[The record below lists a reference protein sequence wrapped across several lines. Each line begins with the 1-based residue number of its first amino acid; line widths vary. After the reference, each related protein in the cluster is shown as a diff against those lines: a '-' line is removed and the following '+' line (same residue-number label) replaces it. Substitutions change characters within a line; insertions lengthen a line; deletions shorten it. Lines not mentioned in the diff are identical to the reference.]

1 MYIKNRKEEVIGLIN
16 NVQDILNKVLDI
28 VDVESEGQELNVENP
43 KLDIEKTFQS
53 FVESKSNKLA
63 LTAGLSIAEHS
74 DKNTFNPLYVYGPSG
89 CGKSH
94 LINAIGVRYK
104 EINPLKQ
111 VLYVTARQFQME
123 FTDSVRQNATKDFIN
138 CYQSIDMLIVDDIQE
153 WMNAPKT
160 LETFFHV
167 FNNLLRNGKQVIFA
181 CDRPPVELQ
190 GMEERQLKRF
200 VCGLVVELEKPDMQ
214 LYIDIMNVKCNQSG
228 LKIPSEVIEF
238 IAKTVNGFVYDLE
251 GVMNSLKVYSTVN
264 KSNIDMDIAKRV
276 IMRYVKFD

>member
-1 MYIKNRKEEVIGLIN
+1 MKNKKEEVIGLIN
-16 NVQDILNKVLDI
+16 NVQDILNKVLAI
-28 VDVESEGQELNVENP
+28 VDVESEGLELNVENP

-53 FVESKSNKLA
+53 FFEGKSNKQA
-63 LTAGLSIAEHS
+63 RTAGLSIAEHPDES
-74 DKNTFNPLYVYGPSG
+74 KYNPLYVYGPSG

-94 LINAIGVRYK
+94 LINAIGVRSK
-104 EINPLKQ
+104 EINPQKQ

-190 GMEERQLKRF
+190 GLEERLLKRF
-200 VCGLVVELEKPDMQ
+200 ACGLVVELEKPDMQ
-214 LYIDIMNVKCNQSG
+214 LCIDFLNAKCHQSD

-238 IAKTVNGFVYDLE
+238 IAKTVNGSIYDLE
-251 GVMNSLKVYSTVN
+251 GVINSLKVYSTVN
-264 KSNIDMDIAKRV
+264 DSNIGMDIAERIIKRY
-276 IMRYVKFD
+276 II

>member
-1 MYIKNRKEEVIGLIN
+1 MKNRKEEVIGLIN
-16 NVQDILNKVLDI
+16 NVQDILNKVLAI
-28 VDVESEGQELNVENP
+28 VDVESEGLELNVENP
-43 KLDIEKTFQS
+43 KLDLEKTFQS
-53 FVESKSNKLA
+53 FFEGESNKLA
-63 LTAGLSIAEHS
+63 RTAGLSIAEQS
-74 DKNTFNPLYVYGPSG
+74 EKSTFNPLYVYGPSG

-104 EINPLKQ
+104 EINPQKQ

-123 FTDSVRQNATKDFIN
+123 FTDSVRQNTTKDFIN
-138 CYQSIDMLIVDDIQE
+138 YYQLIDMLIVDDIQE

-167 FNNLLRNGKQVIFA
+167 FNNLVRNGKQVIFA

-190 GMEERQLKRF
+190 GMEERLLKRF
-200 VCGLVVELEKPDMQ
+200 ACGLVAELEKPDMQ
-214 LYIDIMNVKCNQSG
+214 LCIDYLNAKCRQSD

-238 IAKTVNGFVYDLE
+238 IAKTANGSIYDLV

-264 KSNIDMDIAKRV
+264 DSNIGMDIAERIIKRY
-276 IMRYVKFD
+276 IIQI

>member
-1 MYIKNRKEEVIGLIN
+1 MKDRKEEVIGLIN

-28 VDVESEGQELNVENP
+28 IDDESEGQELSVENL

-53 FVESKSNKLA
+53 LIESESNKLS

-74 DKNTFNPLYVYGPSG
+74 DENTFNPLYVYGPPG

-94 LINAIGVRYK
+94 LINAIGVRFNETHLQEKVVYT
-104 EINPLKQ
+104 
-111 VLYVTARQFQME
+111 TARQFQVQ
-123 FTDSVRQNATKDFIN
+123 FTDSVRQNTTKDFIN
-138 CYQSIDMLIVDDIQE
+138 CYQLVDMLIVDDIQE

-200 VCGLVVELEKPDMQ
+200 VCGLVVELEKPDKQ
-214 LYIDIMNVKCNQSG
+214 LYIDILNVKCNQSG
-228 LKIPSEVIEF
+228 LKIPS
-238 IAKTVNGFVYDLE
+238 
-251 GVMNSLKVYSTVN
+251 
-264 KSNIDMDIAKRV
+264 
-276 IMRYVKFD
+276 

>member
-1 MYIKNRKEEVIGLIN
+1 MKNKKEEVIGLIN
-16 NVQDILNKVLDI
+16 NVQDILNKVLAI
-28 VDVESEGQELNVENP
+28 VDVESEGLELNVENP

-53 FVESKSNKLA
+53 FFEGKSNKQA
-63 LTAGLSIAEHS
+63 RTAGLSIAEHPDES
-74 DKNTFNPLYVYGPSG
+74 KYNPLYVYGPSG

-104 EINPLKQ
+104 EINPQKQ

-123 FTDSVRQNATKDFIN
+123 FTDSVRQNTTKDFIN
-138 CYQSIDMLIVDDIQE
+138 CYQLVDMLIVDDIQE

-200 VCGLVVELEKPDMQ
+200 VCGLVVELEKPDKQ
-214 LYIDIMNVKCNQSG
+214 LYIDILNVKCNQSG

-238 IAKTVNGFVYDLE
+238 IAKTVNGSVYDLE
-251 GVMNSLKVYSTVN
+251 GVLNSLKVYSTVY

-276 IMRYVKFD
+276 IMRYVKLD

>member
-1 MYIKNRKEEVIGLIN
+1 MKNKKEEVISLIN
-16 NVQDILNKVLDI
+16 NAQDILNRVLAI
-28 VDVESEGQELNVENP
+28 VDVESEGLELNVENP
-43 KLDIEKTFQS
+43 KLDNEKTFLS
-53 FVESKSNKLA
+53 FIEGESNKLA

-74 DKNTFNPLYVYGPSG
+74 EESTFNPLYVYGPSG

-104 EINPLKQ
+104 EIHPQKQ

-123 FTDSVRQNATKDFIN
+123 FTDSVRQNTTKDFIN
-138 CYQSIDMLIVDDIQE
+138 CYQLIDMLIVDDIQE

-160 LETFFHV
+160 LETFFQV
-167 FNNLLRNGKQVIFA
+167 FNNLLRNGKQIVFA

-200 VCGLVVELEKPDMQ
+200 VCGLVVELEKPDKQ
-214 LYIDIMNVKCNQSG
+214 LYIDILNVKCNQSG

-238 IAKTVNGFVYDLE
+238 IAKTVNGSVYDLE
-251 GVMNSLKVYSTVN
+251 GVLNSLKVYSTVY

-276 IMRYVKFD
+276 IMRYVKLD

>member
-1 MYIKNRKEEVIGLIN
+1 MKNKEEVISLIN

-53 FVESKSNKLA
+53 FIESESNKLA

-104 EINPLKQ
+104 EIHPQKQ

-123 FTDSVRQNATKDFIN
+123 FTDSVRQNTTKDFIN
-138 CYQSIDMLIVDDIQE
+138 CYQLIDMLIVDDIQE

-181 CDRPPVELQ
+181 CNRPPVELQ

-214 LYIDIMNVKCNQSG
+214 LCINILNAKCNQSG

-238 IAKTVNGFVYDLE
+238 IAKTVNGSVYDLE
-251 GVMNSLKVYSTVN
+251 GVLNSLKVYSTVY

-276 IMRYVKFD
+276 IMRYVKLD

>member
-1 MYIKNRKEEVIGLIN
+1 MKNRKEEVIGLIN

-53 FVESKSNKLA
+53 FIKSESNKLA

-74 DKNTFNPLYVYGPSG
+74 DKNTFIHPQ
-89 CGKSH
+89 
-94 LINAIGVRYK
+94 
-104 EINPLKQ
+104 KQ

-123 FTDSVRQNATKDFIN
+123 FTDSVRQNTTKDFIN
-138 CYQSIDMLIVDDIQE
+138 SYQSIDMLIVDDIQE

-167 FNNLLRNGKQVIFA
+167 FNNLLRNGKQIVFA

-190 GMEERQLKRF
+190 GMEERLLKRF
-200 VCGLVVELEKPDMQ
+200 ACGLVVELEKPDMQ
-214 LYIDIMNVKCNQSG
+214 LCIDILNAKCNQSG

-238 IAKTVNGFVYDLE
+238 IAKTVNGSVYDLE
-251 GVMNSLKVYSTVN
+251 GVLNSLKVYSTVN

-276 IMRYVKFD
+276 IMRYVKLD

>member
-1 MYIKNRKEEVIGLIN
+1 MKNRKEEVIGYIN

-28 VDVESEGQELNVENP
+28 VDVESEGAELNVENP
-43 KLDIEKTFQS
+43 KLDREKTFQS
-53 FVESKSNKLA
+53 FIESESNKLA
-63 LTAGLSIAEHS
+63 RMAGLSLAEHPEES
-74 DKNTFNPLYVYGPSG
+74 SFNPLYVYGPSG

-94 LINAIGVRYK
+94 LINAIGMRYK
-104 EINPLKQ
+104 ENNPQKQ

-123 FTDSVRQNATKDFIN
+123 FTDSVRQNTTKDFIN
-138 CYQSIDMLIVDDIQE
+138 CYQLIDMLIVDDIQE

-160 LETFFHV
+160 LETFFQV
-167 FNNLLRNGKQVIFA
+167 FNNLLRNGKQIVFA

-190 GMEERQLKRF
+190 GMEERLLKRF
-200 VCGLVVELEKPDMQ
+200 ACGLVVELEKPDMQ
-214 LYIDIMNVKCNQSG
+214 LCIDILNAKCHKSCM
-228 LKIPSEVIEF
+228 KIPSEVIEF
-238 IAKTVNGFVYDLE
+238 IANTVNSSVYDLE

>member
-1 MYIKNRKEEVIGLIN
+1 MKNKKEEVIGLIN
-16 NVQDILNKVLDI
+16 NVQDILNKVLAI
-28 VDVESEGQELNVENP
+28 VDVESEGLELNVENP

-53 FVESKSNKLA
+53 FFEGESNKLA
-63 LTAGLSIAEHS
+63 RTAGLSIAEHP
-74 DKNTFNPLYVYGPSG
+74 DENKFNPLYVYGPSG

-104 EINPLKQ
+104 EINPQKQ

-167 FNNLLRNGKQVIFA
+167 FNYLLRNGKQVIFA

-190 GMEERQLKRF
+190 SMEERLLKRF
-200 VCGLVVELEKPDMQ
+200 ACGLIVELEKPDMQ
-214 LYIDIMNVKCNQSG
+214 LCIDFLNAKCHQSD

-238 IAKTVNGFVYDLE
+238 IAKTVNGSIYDLE
-251 GVMNSLKVYSTVN
+251 GVINSLKVYSTVN
-264 KSNIDMDIAKRV
+264 DSNIGMDIAERIIKRY
-276 IMRYVKFD
+276 II

>member
-1 MYIKNRKEEVIGLIN
+1 MKNKKEEVISLIN
-16 NVQDILNKVLDI
+16 NAQDILNRVLAI
-28 VDVESEGQELNVENP
+28 VDVESEGLELNVENP
-43 KLDIEKTFQS
+43 KLDLEKTFQS
-53 FVESKSNKLA
+53 FFESESNKLA
-63 LTAGLSIAEHS
+63 RTAGLSIAEHS
-74 DKNTFNPLYVYGPSG
+74 EESTFNPLYVYGPSG

-104 EINPLKQ
+104 EINPQKQ

-123 FTDSVRQNATKDFIN
+123 FTDSVRQNTTKDFIN
-138 CYQSIDMLIVDDIQE
+138 CYQLIDMLIVDDIQE

-167 FNNLLRNGKQVIFA
+167 FNNLLRNGKQIVLA

-200 VCGLVVELEKPDMQ
+200 VCGLVVELEKPDKQ
-214 LYIDIMNVKCNQSG
+214 LYIDILNVKCNQSG

-238 IAKTVNGFVYDLE
+238 IAKTVNGSVYDLE
-251 GVMNSLKVYSTVN
+251 GVLNSLKVYSTVY

-276 IMRYVKFD
+276 IMRYVKLD

>member
-1 MYIKNRKEEVIGLIN
+1 MKNRKEEVIGYIN

-28 VDVESEGQELNVENP
+28 VGVESEGAELNVENP
-43 KLDIEKTFQS
+43 KLDNEKTFLS
-53 FVESKSNKLA
+53 FIEGESNKLA

-94 LINAIGVRYK
+94 LINAIGVRFNETHLQEKVVYT
-104 EINPLKQ
+104 
-111 VLYVTARQFQME
+111 TARQFQVQ
-123 FTDSVRQNATKDFIN
+123 FTDSVRQNTTKDFIN
-138 CYQSIDMLIVDDIQE
+138 CYQLIDMLIVDDIQE

-160 LETFFHV
+160 LETFFQV
-167 FNNLLRNGKQVIFA
+167 FNNLLRNGKQIVFA

-190 GMEERQLKRF
+190 GMEERLLKRF
-200 VCGLVVELEKPDMQ
+200 ACGLVVELEKPDMQ
-214 LYIDIMNVKCNQSG
+214 LCIDILNAKCHQSG
-228 LKIPSEVIEF
+228 MKIPSEVIEF
-238 IAKTVNGFVYDLE
+238 IANTVNSSVYDLE

-276 IMRYVKFD
+276 IMRYVKLD

>member
-1 MYIKNRKEEVIGLIN
+1 MKNRKEEVIGLIN
-16 NVQDILNKVLDI
+16 NVQDILNKVLAI
-28 VDVESEGQELNVENP
+28 VDVESEDLELNVENP
-43 KLDIEKTFQS
+43 ELDIEKTFQS
-53 FVESKSNKLA
+53 FFEGESNKLA
-63 LTAGLSIAEHS
+63 RTAGLSIAEHP
-74 DKNTFNPLYVYGPSG
+74 DKSKYNPLYVYGPSG

-104 EINPLKQ
+104 EINPQKL

-160 LETFFHV
+160 LGTFFHV

-181 CDRPPVELQ
+181 CDRPPVDLQ
-190 GMEERQLKRF
+190 GMEERLLKRF
-200 VCGLVVELEKPDMQ
+200 ACGLVVELEKPDMQ
-214 LYIDIMNVKCNQSG
+214 LCIDFLNAKCHQSD

-238 IAKTVNGFVYDLE
+238 IAKTANGSIYDLE

-264 KSNIDMDIAKRV
+264 DSNIGMDIAERIIKRY
-276 IMRYVKFD
+276 IIQI

>member
-1 MYIKNRKEEVIGLIN
+1 MKNKKEEVIGLIN
-16 NVQDILNKVLDI
+16 NVQDILNKVLAI
-28 VDVESEGQELNVENP
+28 VDVESEGLELNVENP

-53 FVESKSNKLA
+53 FFEGKSNKQA
-63 LTAGLSIAEHS
+63 RTAGLSIAEHPDES
-74 DKNTFNPLYVYGPSG
+74 KYNPLYVYGPSG

-104 EINPLKQ
+104 EINPQKQ

-190 GMEERQLKRF
+190 GLEERLLKRF
-200 VCGLVVELEKPDMQ
+200 ACGLVVELEKPDMQ
-214 LYIDIMNVKCNQSG
+214 LCIDFLNAKCHQSD

-238 IAKTVNGFVYDLE
+238 IAKTVNGSIYDLE
-251 GVMNSLKVYSTVN
+251 GVINSLKVYSTVN
-264 KSNIDMDIAKRV
+264 DSNIGMDIAKR
-276 IMRYVKFD
+276 IIKRYII

>member
-1 MYIKNRKEEVIGLIN
+1 MKNKKEEVIGLSN
-16 NVQDILNKVLDI
+16 NVQDILNKVLAI
-28 VDVESEGQELNVENP
+28 VDVESEGLELNVENP
-43 KLDIEKTFQS
+43 KLDLEKTFQS
-53 FVESKSNKLA
+53 FFEGESNKLA
-63 LTAGLSIAEHS
+63 RTAGLSIAEHPEES
-74 DKNTFNPLYVYGPSG
+74 TFNPLYVYGPSG

-104 EINPLKQ
+104 EINPQKQ

-167 FNNLLRNGKQVIFA
+167 FNYLLRNGKQVIFA

-190 GMEERQLKRF
+190 SMEERLLKRF
-200 VCGLVVELEKPDMQ
+200 ACGLIVELEKPDMQ
-214 LYIDIMNVKCNQSG
+214 LCKDILNAKCNQSS
-228 LKIPSEVIEF
+228 LEIHAEIIEF
-238 IAKTVNGFVYDLE
+238 IAKTANGCVYNLE
-251 GVMNSLKVYSTVN
+251 GIVNSLKVYSTVKN
-264 KSNIDMDIAKRV
+264 SIIDMDIAKRV
-276 IMRYVKFD
+276 IMRQMK

>member
-1 MYIKNRKEEVIGLIN
+1 MKNRKEEVIGLIN

-104 EINPLKQ
+104 EIHPQKQ

-123 FTDSVRQNATKDFIN
+123 FTDSVRQNTTKDFIN
-138 CYQSIDMLIVDDIQE
+138 CYQLIDMLIVDDIQE

-160 LETFFHV
+160 LETFFQV
-167 FNNLLRNGKQVIFA
+167 FNNLLRNGKQIVFA

-190 GMEERQLKRF
+190 EGMDERLLKRF
-200 VCGLVVELEKPDMQ
+200 ACGLVVELEKPDMQ
-214 LYIDIMNVKCNQSG
+214 LCIDILNAKCHKSCM
-228 LKIPSEVIEF
+228 KIPSEVIEF
-238 IAKTVNGFVYDLE
+238 IANTVNNSVYDLE
-251 GVMNSLKVYSTVN
+251 GIMNSLKVYSTVN
-264 KSNIDMDIAKRV
+264 NSNIDMDIAKRV

>member
-1 MYIKNRKEEVIGLIN
+1 MKNKEEVISLIN

-28 VDVESEGQELNVENP
+28 VDVESEGQKLNVENP
-43 KLDIEKTFQS
+43 KLDNKKTFLS
-53 FVESKSNKLA
+53 FIEGESNKLA
-63 LTAGLSIAEHS
+63 LTAGLSIAEHL
-74 DKNTFNPLYVYGPSG
+74 DENTFNPLYVYGPSG

-94 LINAIGVRYK
+94 LINAIGVHYK
-104 EINPLKQ
+104 EIHPQKQ

-123 FTDSVRQNATKDFIN
+123 FTDSVRQNTTKDFIN
-138 CYQSIDMLIVDDIQE
+138 CYQLIDMLIVDDIQE

-160 LETFFHV
+160 LETFFQV
-167 FNNLLRNGKQVIFA
+167 FNNLLRNGKQAIFA

-214 LYIDIMNVKCNQSG
+214 LCIDILNAKCHKSCI
-228 LKIPSEVIEF
+228 KIPSEVIEF
-238 IAKTVNGFVYDLE
+238 IANTVNSSVYDLE

-276 IMRYVKFD
+276 IMRYVKLD

>member
-1 MYIKNRKEEVIGLIN
+1 MKNKKEEVISLIN

-43 KLDIEKTFQS
+43 KLDNEKTFPS
-53 FVESKSNKLA
+53 FIEGESNKLA
-63 LTAGLSIAEHS
+63 LTAGLSIAEHL
-74 DKNTFNPLYVYGPSG
+74 DENTFNPLYVYGPSG

-104 EINPLKQ
+104 EIHPQKQ

-123 FTDSVRQNATKDFIN
+123 FTDSVRQNTTKDFIN

-200 VCGLVVELEKPDMQ
+200 VCGLVVELEKPDKQ
-214 LYIDIMNVKCNQSG
+214 LYIDILNVKCNQSG

-238 IAKTVNGFVYDLE
+238 IAKTVNGSVYELE
-251 GVMNSLKVYSTVN
+251 GVLNSLKVYSTVY

-276 IMRYVKFD
+276 IMRYVKLD

>member
-1 MYIKNRKEEVIGLIN
+1 MKNKKEEVIGLIN
-16 NVQDILNKVLDI
+16 NVQDILNKVLAI
-28 VDVESEGQELNVENP
+28 VDVESEGLELNVENP

-53 FVESKSNKLA
+53 FFEGESNKQA
-63 LTAGLSIAEHS
+63 RTAGLSIAEHPDES
-74 DKNTFNPLYVYGPSG
+74 KYNPLYVYGPSG

-104 EINPLKQ
+104 EINPQKQ

-190 GMEERQLKRF
+190 GLEERLLKRF
-200 VCGLVVELEKPDMQ
+200 ACGLVVELEKPDMQ
-214 LYIDIMNVKCNQSG
+214 LCIDFLNAKCHQSD

-238 IAKTVNGFVYDLE
+238 IAKTVNGSIYDLE
-251 GVMNSLKVYSTVN
+251 GVINSLKVYSTVN
-264 KSNIDMDIAKRV
+264 DSNIGMDIAERV
-276 IMRYVKFD
+276 IMRQMK

>member
-1 MYIKNRKEEVIGLIN
+1 MKNKKEEVIGLIN
-16 NVQDILNKVLDI
+16 NVQDILNKVLAI
-28 VDVESEGQELNVENP
+28 VDVESEGLELNVENP

-53 FVESKSNKLA
+53 FFEGESNKQA
-63 LTAGLSIAEHS
+63 RTAGLSIAEHPDES
-74 DKNTFNPLYVYGPSG
+74 KYNPLYVYGPSG

-104 EINPLKQ
+104 EINPQKQ

-167 FNNLLRNGKQVIFA
+167 FNYLLRNGKQVIFA

-190 GMEERQLKRF
+190 SMEERLLKRF
-200 VCGLVVELEKPDMQ
+200 ACGLIVELEKPDMQ
-214 LYIDIMNVKCNQSG
+214 LCKDILNAKCNQSS
-228 LKIPSEVIEF
+228 LEIHAEIIEF
-238 IAKTVNGFVYDLE
+238 IAKTANGCVYNLE
-251 GVMNSLKVYSTVN
+251 GIVNSLKVYSTVKN
-264 KSNIDMDIAKRV
+264 SIIDMDIAKRV
-276 IMRYVKFD
+276 IMRQMK

>member
-1 MYIKNRKEEVIGLIN
+1 MKNKKEEVISLIN
-16 NVQDILNKVLDI
+16 NAQDILNRVLAI
-28 VDVESEGQELNVENP
+28 VDVESEGLELNVENP
-43 KLDIEKTFQS
+43 KLDLEKTFQS
-53 FVESKSNKLA
+53 FFEGESNKLA
-63 LTAGLSIAEHS
+63 RTAGLSIAEHPEES
-74 DKNTFNPLYVYGPSG
+74 TFNPLYVYGPSG

-104 EINPLKQ
+104 EINPQKQ

-123 FTDSVRQNATKDFIN
+123 FTDSVRQNTTKDFIN
-138 CYQSIDMLIVDDIQE
+138 CYQLIDMLIVDDIQE

-160 LETFFHV
+160 LETFIHV
-167 FNNLLRNGKQVIFA
+167 FNNLLRNGKQAIFA

-200 VCGLVVELEKPDMQ
+200 VCGLVVELEKPDKQ
-214 LYIDIMNVKCNQSG
+214 LYIDILNVKCNQSG

-238 IAKTVNGFVYDLE
+238 IAKTVNGSVYDLE
-251 GVMNSLKVYSTVN
+251 GVLNSLKVYSTVY

-276 IMRYVKFD
+276 IMRYVKLD

>member
-1 MYIKNRKEEVIGLIN
+1 MKNKKEEVISLIN

-28 VDVESEGQELNVENP
+28 VDVESEGQKLNVENP
-43 KLDIEKTFQS
+43 KLDNEKTFLS
-53 FVESKSNKLA
+53 FIEGESNKLA
-63 LTAGLSIAEHS
+63 LTAGLSIAEHL
-74 DKNTFNPLYVYGPSG
+74 DENTFNPLYVYGPSG

-104 EINPLKQ
+104 EIHPQKQ

-123 FTDSVRQNATKDFIN
+123 FTDSVRQNTTKDFIN

-160 LETFFHV
+160 LETFFQV
-167 FNNLLRNGKQVIFA
+167 FNNLLRNGKQIVFA

-214 LYIDIMNVKCNQSG
+214 LCIDILNAKCHKSCME
-228 LKIPSEVIEF
+228 IPSEVIEF
-238 IAKTVNGFVYDLE
+238 IAKTVNGSVYDLE
-251 GVMNSLKVYSTVN
+251 GVLNSLKVYSTVY
-264 KSNIDMDIAKRV
+264 KSNIDIDIAKRV
-276 IMRYVKFD
+276 IMRYVKLD

>member
-1 MYIKNRKEEVIGLIN
+1 MKNKKEEVISLIN
-16 NVQDILNKVLDI
+16 NAQDILNKVLAI
-28 VDVESEGQELNVENP
+28 VDVESEGLELNVENP

-53 FVESKSNKLA
+53 FFEGESNKLA
-63 LTAGLSIAEHS
+63 RTAGLSIAEHS
-74 DKNTFNPLYVYGPSG
+74 EESTFNPLYVYGPSG

-104 EINPLKQ
+104 EINPQKQ

-167 FNNLLRNGKQVIFA
+167 FNYLLRNGKQVIFA

-190 GMEERQLKRF
+190 SMEERLLKRF
-200 VCGLVVELEKPDMQ
+200 ACGLIVELEKPDMQ
-214 LYIDIMNVKCNQSG
+214 LCKDILNAKCNQSD

-238 IAKTVNGFVYDLE
+238 IAKTVNGSIYDLE
-251 GVMNSLKVYSTVN
+251 GVINSLKVYSTVN
-264 KSNIDMDIAKRV
+264 DSNIGMDIAERIIKRY
-276 IMRYVKFD
+276 II

>member
-1 MYIKNRKEEVIGLIN
+1 MKNRKEEVIGLIN

-53 FVESKSNKLA
+53 LIEGESNKLA
-63 LTAGLSIAEHS
+63 RMARLSIAEHPEES
-74 DKNTFNPLYVYGPSG
+74 TFNPLYVYGPSG

-104 EINPLKQ
+104 ENNPQKQ
-111 VLYVTARQFQME
+111 ILYVTARQFQME
-123 FTDSVRQNATKDFIN
+123 FTDSVRQNTTKDFIN
-138 CYQSIDMLIVDDIQE
+138 CYQLIDMLIVDDIQE

-167 FNNLLRNGKQVIFA
+167 FNNLLRNGKQIVFA

-190 GMEERQLKRF
+190 GMEERLLKRF
-200 VCGLVVELEKPDMQ
+200 ASGLIVELEKPDMQ
-214 LYIDIMNVKCNQSG
+214 LCKDILNAKCHQSG
-228 LKIPSEVIEF
+228 MIIPSEVIEF
-238 IAKTVNGFVYDLE
+238 IANTINGSVYDLE
-251 GVMNSLKVYSTVN
+251 GVMNSLKVYSTVKN
-264 KSNIDMDIAKRV
+264 SNIDMDIAKRV
-276 IMRYVKFD
+276 FMHYVKLN

>member
-1 MYIKNRKEEVIGLIN
+1 MKNKKEEVIGLIN
-16 NVQDILNKVLDI
+16 NVQDILNKVLAI
-28 VDVESEGQELNVENP
+28 VDVESEGLELNVENP

-53 FVESKSNKLA
+53 FFEGESNKLA
-63 LTAGLSIAEHS
+63 RTAGLSIAEHPEES
-74 DKNTFNPLYVYGPSG
+74 TFNPLYVYGPSG

-104 EINPLKQ
+104 EINPQKQ

-167 FNNLLRNGKQVIFA
+167 FNYLLRNGKQVIFA

-190 GMEERQLKRF
+190 SMEERLLKRF
-200 VCGLVVELEKPDMQ
+200 ACGLIVELVKPDMQ
-214 LYIDIMNVKCNQSG
+214 LCKDILNAKCNQSS
-228 LKIPSEVIEF
+228 LEIHAEIIEF
-238 IAKTVNGFVYDLE
+238 IAKTANGCVYNLE
-251 GVMNSLKVYSTVN
+251 GIVNSLKVYSTVKN
-264 KSNIDMDIAKRV
+264 SIIDMDIAKRV
-276 IMRYVKFD
+276 IMRQMK

>member
-1 MYIKNRKEEVIGLIN
+1 MKNKKEEVISLIN
-16 NVQDILNKVLDI
+16 NAQDILNKVLAI
-28 VDVESEGQELNVENP
+28 VDVESEGLELNVENP
-43 KLDIEKTFQS
+43 KLDLEKTFQS
-53 FVESKSNKLA
+53 FFESESNKLA
-63 LTAGLSIAEHS
+63 RTAGLSIAEHS

-104 EINPLKQ
+104 EIHPQKQ

-123 FTDSVRQNATKDFIN
+123 FTDSVRQNTTKDFIN
-138 CYQSIDMLIVDDIQE
+138 CYQLIDMLIVDDIQE

-214 LYIDIMNVKCNQSG
+214 LCINILNAKCHKSCM
-228 LKIPSEVIEF
+228 KIPSEVIEF
-238 IAKTVNGFVYDLE
+238 IANTVNSSVYDLE